1 VALNLGTRIGVYEVT
16 AAIGVGGMGEVYRA
30 RDTELR
36 RDVAL
41 KILPD
46 AVGADTERVSR
57 FRREAQVL
65 ASLNHPHIAAIY
77 GVAEFDGAR
86 ALVLEL
92 VEGETLAVRVTRG
105 RLPVAEVIALARQ
118 VADALQV
125 AHEHGIVHRDLKPAN
140 IMVTP
145 DGVVKVLD
153 FGLAKITP
161 ADGSE
166 PDRAHSP
173 TVTVRG
179 TIEGVILGTAA
190 YMSPEQAKG
199 RPADR
204 RADLW
209 AFGAVVYEMLTGSR
223 PFDGDDVATI
233 LAHIITREPE
243 WRRLPADTP
252 VSIVRLLRRC
262 LEKDRKRRLDS
273 AGAARLEID
282 DASLSST
289 LDGAAAVGGRS
300 NRRTAAWALAAAVVA
315 ASLVFVTTR
324 AMFQPSS
331 QGSAATLRFPV
342 TLPPSQRLP
351 AILEQRDLAL
361 SPDGRRLVYR
371 VGGSADG
378 GPLAVRSLEELEG
391 RLLPGI
397 DDALGPFF
405 SPDGR
410 WIGFFAHSAQNSG
423 IDLKKISIEGGPP
436 IIVAAGA
443 SSPNGTWATDDT
455 IFVAGPGGGVFQVAA
470 AGGDLTLVSPATSLA
485 LSPAAYLSALPGRRA
500 VLMTIRS
507 GTWLTD
513 FSDAQVTVLDLN
525 TGERK
530 PLIRG
535 IAPTYVPESAK
546 AGFLVYVAERTLF
559 AVRFDLDG
567 LRILGDPVPLVEH
580 VAMSPRGAARYDI
593 SRNGTLIYAPP
604 VAAASS
610 SFVWVDR
617 AGRETPTALPAR
629 AYSFVRLA
637 PDGTQVALQ
646 IREDRGIW
654 IGDLRRNTLR
664 RLTSGAS
671 EDGFPIWTPDAR
683 SIVFNTNRDGA
694 MNLFVQPADG
704 SRPAEGLTAGANS
717 LFPNSFAPDGRH
729 MLAAQFSPATKLD
742 VVLLEARSSQTSAL
756 AAGVSGV
763 PFVLTGPLV
772 KTPAVEFNAIASP
785 DGRFY
790 AYQSNGSGR
799 SEVYVSRLPMTAG
812 VRWQVSTSGGS
823 SPVWA
828 PNDRELFY
836 RDGSGAVIA
845 VPFEVIGATWRTGAP
860 ARLLDAKYA
869 APGEMANYDIAPDGR
884 RFLML
889 KETGHDD
896 ESVAKADLVVVLN
909 WIEELKQRLPLK

>member
-1 VALNLGTRIGVYEVT
+1 
-16 AAIGVGGMGEVYRA
+16 MGEVYRA

-46 AVGADTERVSR
+46 AVGADIERVAR

-92 VEGETLAVRVTRG
+92 VEGETLAVRLTRG
-105 RLPVAEVIALARQ
+105 RLPVAEVLALARQ

-153 FGLAKITP
+153 FGLAKITS

-166 PDRAHSP
+166 PDSAHSP
-173 TVTVRG
+173 TVTVHG

-223 PFDGDDVATI
+223 PFDGDDVSTI
-233 LAHIITREPE
+233 LAHIITREPD
-243 WRRLPADTP
+243 WQRLPADP
-252 VSIVRLLRRC
+252 PASIVRMLQRC

-282 DASLSST
+282 DASLPSA

-300 NRRTAAWALAAAVVA
+300 NRRTAAWALAATVVA

-342 TLPPSQRLP
+342 TLPPSQRLQ
-351 AILEQRDLAL
+351 ATLLQRDLAL

-371 VGGSADG
+371 VGGSEDG

-397 DDALGPFF
+397 DNALGPFF

-410 WIGFFAHSAQNSG
+410 WIGFFAHSAQGSG

-455 IFVAGPGGGVFQVAA
+455 ILVAGPGGGVFQVAA
-470 AGGDLTLVSPATSLA
+470 AGGDLTIVSPATSLA
-485 LSPAAYLSALPGRRA
+485 VSPGAYLSALPGRRA
-500 VLMTIRS
+500 VLTTIRRS

-513 FSDAQVTVLDLN
+513 FSDAQVAVLDLN

-546 AGFLVYVAERTLF
+546 GGFLVYVSERTLF

-580 VAMSPRGAARYDI
+580 VAISPRGAARYDI

-604 VAAASS
+604 VPAASS

-629 AYSFVRLA
+629 AYSSMRLA
-637 PDGTQVALQ
+637 PDGTQVALTML
-646 IREDRGIW
+646 EDRGIW

-664 RLTSGAS
+664 RLTSGAT
-671 EDGFPIWTPDAR
+671 EDGSPIWTPDAR

-704 SRPAEGLTAGANS
+704 SRPAEGLTAGPNS
-717 LFPNSFAPDGRH
+717 LWPNSFASDGRH
-729 MLAAQFSPATKLD
+729 LLAAQFSPATLLD
-742 VVLLEARSSQTSAL
+742 VVLLEARSSPT
-756 AAGVSGV
+756 AAPATGVAAV
-763 PFVLTGPLV
+763 PLVLTGPLV
-772 KTPAVEFNAIASP
+772 KTPAPEYSAIASP

-790 AYQSNGSGR
+790 AYQSSESGR
-799 SEVYVSRLPMTAG
+799 YEVYVSRLSMTAG

-845 VPFEVIGATWRTGAP
+845 VPFEVTGATWRAGAP

-869 APGEMANYDIAPDGR
+869 APGNMFNYDIAPDGR
-884 RFLML
+884 R
-889 KETGHDD
+889 
-896 ESVAKADLVVVLN
+896 
-909 WIEELKQRLPLK
+909 